1 MTWAS
6 APVIPACS
14 PRRELLDLRI
24 SQILP
29 PERRDPDEQRFGR
42 LDGSGRVEPRA
53 ETPGDL
59 LGQLPMALGRP
70 MQATVRNVV
79 MTSFLLTFL
88 HMLRT
93 QIQLTADQAR
103 RLRER
108 AAAENRSMADLV
120 RDAVDASLRAGAL
133 VDRDV
138 LKQRSLDSLGRFRSG
153 ATDLASE
160 HDRHLDEAFAP

>member
-1 MTWAS
+1 
-6 APVIPACS
+6 
-14 PRRELLDLRI
+14 
-24 SQILP
+24 
-29 PERRDPDEQRFGR
+29 
-42 LDGSGRVEPRA
+42 
-53 ETPGDL
+53 
-59 LGQLPMALGRP
+59 